1 MTPLPAASTITD
13 IVHRHGRIDPD
24 ESAKRVPFIRF
35 EHERPNALLQ
45 MDFKGHFALVQGRC
59 HPLTL
64 LDDHSRFAL
73 LIAACANEQ
82 GQTVQAR
89 LTEGF
94 RRYGLALAH
103 DHGQWCPLG

>member
-1 MTPLPAASTITD
+1 
-13 IVHRHGRIDPD
+13 
-24 ESAKRVPFIRF
+24 VPFIRF

-45 MDFKGHFALVQGRC
+45 MDFKGHFAMVQGRC

-82 GQTVQAR
+82 GRTVRALGSQP
-89 LTEGF
+89 EGRSAAMGF
-94 RRYGLALAH
+94 LSA
-103 DHGQWCPLG
+103 